1 MLNDPQG
8 RKDPYAVLG
17 VARDADAAAIKKAY
31 RALAQ
36 KYHPDRNANDP
47 SAEERFK
54 EVSAAYAVLS
64 DEKRRAAYDEFGDI
78 ALDPNFDAEQAR
90 RAQEAFGGGFG
101 GGFGRGPAGGFES
114 FTSGDA
120 GDFGSLFEGLF
131 GMGGP
136 QGGPPRARRGRDIE
150 AELELDFEDAVL
162 GAERRIS
169 VSRPQSQGGAKTE
182 SLTVRIPPGVDDG
195 GRIRLPGK
203 GGQGPGGGPDGDL
216 YCTIRVRPHRRF
228 TRDGRNLALE
238 VPVSMLEALNG
249 AEIEIPTLNGRVH
262 LRVPPGSDGGSK
274 LRLRGKGVP
283 ATGKKPAGDLIVTL
297 RIKTPKKLEDE
308 QRETLA
314 KLLPDDG
321 EELRRELLG

>member
-1 MLNDPQG
+1 MSNPQG

-17 VARDADAAAIKKAY
+17 VARGTDAAEIKKAY

-36 KYHPDRNANDP
+36 KYHPDRNADDP
-47 SAEERFK
+47 AAEERFK

-64 DEKRRAAYDEFGDI
+64 DEKRRADYDEFGDI

-90 RAQEAFGGGFG
+90 RAQQAYG
-101 GGFGRGPAGGFES
+101 GGFGRAGGGGFEG
-114 FTSGDA
+114 FQGGDA

-136 QGGPPRARRGRDIE
+136 QGGPPRRRRGHDIE
-150 AELELDFEDAVL
+150 AELELDFEEAVL
-162 GAERRIS
+162 GVERRIS
-169 VSRPQSQGGAKTE
+169 VSRPQAQGGVRPE

-195 GRIRLPGK
+195 GRIRLAGK
-203 GGQGPGGGPDGDL
+203 GGEGPGGGPDGDL
-216 YCTIRVRPHRRF
+216 FCKIRVRPHRLF
-228 TRDGRNLALE
+228 TRDRRNLMLE
-238 VPVSMLEALNG
+238 VPVSMLEAVNG
-249 AEIEIPTLNGRVH
+249 AEIKIPTLDGSVH

-274 LRLRGKGVP
+274 MRLRGKGIP
-283 ATGKKPAGDLIVTL
+283 ATGGKPAGDLIVTL

-314 KLLPDDG
+314 GILPDEGD
-321 EELRRELLG
+321 ELRREML

>member
-101 GGFGRGPAGGFES
+101 RGPAGGFEG

-136 QGGPPRARRGRDIE
+136 QGGRPRQRRGRDIE

-169 VSRPQSQGGAKTE
+169 VSRPQAQGGAKTE

-203 GGQGPGGGPDGDL
+203 GGQGPAGGPDGDL

-249 AEIEIPTLNGRVH
+249 AEIEIPTLSGRVH

-283 ATGKKPAGDLIVTL
+283 AAGKKSAGDLIVTL

-314 KLLPDDG
+314 KILPDEGD
-321 EELRRELLG
+321 ELRRELLG